1 MSTTTRISVLVIGFA
16 LTFGSRA
23 GAQGLDGK
31 LFISV
36 NGGAQTQARSL
47 DNSFSIPI
55 YGQTA
60 TVATTTTI
68 PSGAIFDMSV
78 GYKVMNNIGSVMN
91 NIGLAIGFSTFSVKG
106 ASAGAAS
113 VPSPIFFNRP
123 LAVTIPE
130 SPAERKDRS
139 IYVLLVGFVPVT
151 DKVELALSIGPS
163 FTRVEQSMITSVSI
177 PAGTQNV
184 NPTQQSQSGTA
195 KGVNVGADLSYMFIK
210 QVGAG
215 AFMRYNGGSVD
226 LESAPGLKAGGFQLG
241 LGGRLRF

>member
-1 MSTTTRISVLVIGFA
+1 MSTTTRISVLVVGLVLA
-16 LTFGSRA
+16 FGSRA

-31 LFISV
+31 LFINV
-36 NGGAQTQARSL
+36 NGGGQTQARSL

-68 PSGAIFDMSV
+68 PSGGIFDMSA
-78 GYKVMNNIGSVMN
+78 GYKVMQNFGV
-91 NIGLAIGFSTFSVKG
+91 AIGFSTFSVKG

-130 SPAERKDRS
+130 SPADRKDRS
-139 IYVLLVGFVPVT
+139 VYVLLVGFVPVT

-163 FTRVEQSMITSVSI
+163 FTRVQQSMITSVSI

-195 KGVNVGADLSYMFIK
+195 KGVNVGADLTYMFIK

-226 LESAPGLKAGGFQLG
+226 LESASGLKAGGFQVG